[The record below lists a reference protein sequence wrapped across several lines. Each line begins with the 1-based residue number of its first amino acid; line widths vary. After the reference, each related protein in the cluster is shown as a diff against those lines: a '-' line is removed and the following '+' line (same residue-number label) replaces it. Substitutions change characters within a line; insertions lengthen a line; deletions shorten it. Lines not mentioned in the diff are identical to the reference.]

1 MDPLILVDQAEAQ
14 GKIPRPIARKV
25 RLRMTFL
32 VGAVKRVEKASGL
45 SYPPYYVEPVLPVQR
60 SHVEYGQMGVLFA
73 RVIPATVT
81 GKLTILMQFTAPLVA
96 FGTRSTIAAVA
107 AHEFAHYVDFVRR
120 LSTKDVFA
128 EEGLTTMYES
138 SFADSDRLVPA
149 RLLFDEKSLVGLV
162 TRKFKNELVDP
173 ALNKKVSESWVGKGL
188 PMRWVSPEENRIS
201 LGMDV
206 VATASF
212 DHRVLA
218 KIQEIQ
224 KRMKPRRG

>member
-1 MDPLILVDQAEAQ
+1 VDPLILVDQAEAQ

-25 RLRMTFL
+25 RLRMTHL

-45 SYPPYYVEPVLPVQR
+45 TYPPYYVEPVLPVQK
-60 SHVEYGQMGVLFA
+60 SHIEYGQMGVLFA
-73 RVIPATVT
+73 RVIPTTVT
-81 GKLTILMQFTAPLVA
+81 GKLAVLVQFAAPLVA
-96 FGTRSTIAAVA
+96 FGTRSTMEAVA
-107 AHEFAHYVDFVRR
+107 AHEFTHYVDFVRR

-149 RLLFDEKSLVGLV
+149 KLLFNESSLVGLV
-162 TRKFKNELVDP
+162 TRKFKNDLVDP
-173 ALNKKVSESWVGKGL
+173 ALNKKVSESWVAKGL
-188 PMRWVSPEENRIS
+188 PMRWVNPEDNRVK

-206 VATASF
+206 VAAASF
-212 DHRVLA
+212 DPRVLA

-224 KRMKPRRG
+224 ERTKP